1 MTPKELTIRFGI
13 HQCIH
18 WMIIGIMIP
27 VITLIFQ
34 SRGLSLS
41 DIGLVMA
48 VWIGSTAIF
57 EIPLGGVADIYG
69 RRNTYVLSLLVSI
82 LGCIVLYYAHDLPL
96 ILIAAMLL
104 GLSRAVYSGTLD
116 AWFYDRFRHKQ
127 GDHSFHTALAKVS
140 VMITIGLAI
149 GSLIGGALPD
159 SEIHSFF
166 HLESIYDVNIILA
179 CVSNMLLILITFAL
193 IKEESKPATA
203 QDKNTKT
210 NVIHL
215 GLQAIKVSL
224 RHRVLSRLMQAT
236 IVFGMVL
243 SSIENYWQPYL
254 ADIIQGTSYG
264 VTVFGIISALY
275 FLMSAA
281 SSLLSVRLLKWFNGS
296 HKTLMLTTRAF
307 GGIVFILLANTTQ
320 LWSFALCYLIF
331 FFLFTAGNNSESVL
345 LHENTEERVRST
357 MLSISSFMFTCGG
370 VVASLFFGFLSEHYG
385 ISVSWIVSGILLVV
399 SSAFFIYIPERSELK
414 TA

>member
-1 MTPKELTIRFGI
+1 MRPKELTIRFGI

-34 SRGLSLS
+34 SRGMSLS
-41 DIGLVMA
+41 DIGFVMA
-48 VWIGSTAIF
+48 VWIGSTALF
-57 EIPLGGVADIYG
+57 EIPLGGVADTYG
-69 RRNTYVLSLLVSI
+69 RRKTYLLSLLVSTS
-82 LGCIVLYYAHDLPL
+82 GCIVLYNAHDLPF

-116 AWFYDRFRHKQ
+116 AWFYDRFQHKQ
-127 GDHSFHTALAKVS
+127 GDHSFHAALAKVS
-140 VMITIGLAI
+140 VMITIGLAV

-159 SEIHSFF
+159 SAIYSFF

-179 CVSNMLLILITFAL
+179 CVANILLFMITFVL
-193 IKEESKPATA
+193 IKEERKPSTEQTMEA
-203 QDKNTKT
+203 KS
-210 NVIHL
+210 NVIQL
-215 GLQAIKVSL
+215 GLQVIKMSL

-236 IVFGMVL
+236 IVFGIVL

-254 ADIIQGTSYG
+254 ADVIQGTSYG

-275 FLMSAA
+275 FLMSAV

-307 GGIVFILLANTTQ
+307 AGMVFILLANTTQ

-370 VVASLFFGFLSEHYG
+370 IVASLFFGFLSEHYG
-385 ISVSWIVSGILLVV
+385 IAVSWMVSGIFLVA
-399 SSAFFIYIPERSELK
+399 SSAFFIFIPEKSEFK